1 MAIDDK
7 LNKEIHDASLMTPDP
22 GKAER
27 NLIRFAEQNGKA
39 GRLTPQMLGI
49 AARLFGVSQFLAH
62 YCIANPE
69 ELYSALNEIKEEIT
83 WESLDLRAR
92 EELLFIEDMT
102 QEQMMKALRLFRK
115 KYMLRITLRDLTGAA
130 DIRSAMNELTVLAD
144 VMISI
149 ALEWSLLYNRQKF
162 GPPAGSTISLIALG
176 KLGGEELNYSSD
188 VDLIAVYDN
197 EEGQTE
203 GVLNISGNIY
213 RRISNHE
220 FYCKVMEFF
229 SRLLSAQTGDGVAFR
244 VDLRLRPQG
253 QKGDIA
259 LPLKAYRT
267 YYESWGRTWE
277 RMALIRARPVAGDAD
292 LGRAFIEMIR
302 PFVWKKSMD
311 YTEIDEIRRLKKQID
326 SKFDEDDIKRG
337 YGGIREVEFFVQTF
351 QILYAA
357 DHNALKTS
365 RMSDAIQ
372 ALKTMKI
379 VPDDELAT
387 LGENYLYLRRVE
399 HYLQMKED
407 LQIHTLPLADKDK
420 DVLARAMGFQEKRG
434 FLADLR
440 LKRMQ
445 VKNMYN
451 SLLGTQEDLHAES
464 LNLLE
469 GKLNDHELSGYLS
482 FRGVKDAQKGM
493 AAIKGMTEHMEEF
506 RTMSE
511 RSVIRGV
518 LPRMLESALTSEAP
532 DRVLAG
538 LEGLISSYRIR
549 TAHLNAVKAQPEL
562 MQGIIKMF
570 TFSPY
575 LSRIFLSNQY
585 YLNILIEEWS
595 ILKTLRVIEERLGRA
610 VDGAEDLGLVL
621 AGFRRMEEIRIG
633 ILFLLD
639 ILKVEDLFRG
649 LSHLAEAVIKAVLN
663 EFECKDLSVIALGK
677 LGGREMT
684 FGSDLDIIFV
694 SGTTEGMTTA
704 EKVLKAL
711 TEYTD
716 MGILYSVDT
725 RLRPD
730 GSKGIL
736 SRDIDGY
743 RAYYM
748 KSAQNWEIQ
757 ALLKARPVG
766 GNDRL
771 GRSFIDMAKEVILQR
786 GRDIKKDDISG
797 MRDRIIKEL
806 AHESKGIDIKLGP
819 GGVGA
824 IEFYVQLL
832 QLRNAREFPEVL
844 VQNTLSALNRLAKKG
859 AIGLPEK
866 ETFYKSYEYYRR
878 LQTFLRLNEEQ
889 VFAAGTDVTRLAAKF
904 MGYGSEE
911 EFLGHLGTLRQDVL
925 KAIDKI

>member
-1 MAIDDK
+1 MAMDDK
-7 LNKEIHDASLMTPDP
+7 LNKEIHAASLKTPDP
-22 GKAER
+22 ERAER
-27 NLIRFAEQNGKA
+27 NLIRFAEQNA
-39 GRLTPQMLGI
+39 EDGRLTPQVLGI

-62 YCIANPE
+62 YCIANPGE
-69 ELYSALNEIKEEIT
+69 FYSALNEIKEDIT
-83 WESLDLRAR
+83 RGALEPKAK
-92 EELLFIEDMT
+92 EELVFSEDMT
-102 QEQMMKALRLFRK
+102 QEQIMKVLRLFRK
-115 KYMLRITLRDLTGAA
+115 RYMLRITMRDLAGET
-130 DIRSAMNELTVLAD
+130 DIRSTMEELTVLAEI
-144 VMISI
+144 MISI
-149 ALEWSLLYNRQKF
+149 TLEWSLRYNRQKF
-162 GPPAGSTISLIALG
+162 GYPAESTISLIALV

-203 GVLNISGNIY
+203 GVLNLSGIMS

-220 FYCKVMEFF
+220 FYCKVTEFF
-229 SRLLSAQTGDGVAFR
+229 SRLLSAQTEDGVAFR

-277 RMALIRARPVAGDAD
+277 RMALIRARPVAGD
-292 LGRAFIEMIR
+292 LGLGNAFIETIR
-302 PFVWKKSMD
+302 PFVWKRSMD
-311 YTEIDEIRRLKKQID
+311 FTEIEEIRRLKKQID
-326 SKFDEDDIKRG
+326 STFDEDDIKRG
-337 YGGIREVEFFVQTF
+337 YGGIREAEFFVQTF
-351 QILYAA
+351 QILYGGEH
-357 DHNALKTS
+357 DALKTC
-365 RMSDAIQ
+365 RMSDAIN

-387 LGENYLYLRRVE
+387 LGENYLYMRRVE

-407 LQIHTLPLADKDK
+407 LQTHALPSSDKDTG
-420 DVLARAMGFQEKRG
+420 VLARVMGFPEKNG
-434 FLADLR
+434 FLTDLK

-469 GKLNDHELSGYLS
+469 GKLNDHEMSGYLL

-493 AAIKGMTEHMEEF
+493 AAIKGITEHMEEF

-511 RSVIRGV
+511 RSVIREV
-518 LPRMLESALTSEAP
+518 LPQMLERALTSEAP

-538 LEGLISSYRIR
+538 LEGLISNYRIR
-549 TAHLNAVKAQPEL
+549 TAHLNAVKVQPEL
-562 MQGIIKMF
+562 MKGIIKIF
-570 TFSPY
+570 SLSPY
-575 LSRIFLSNQY
+575 LSKVFLSNQH
-585 YLNILIEEWS
+585 YLDILIEEWS

-610 VDGAEDLGLVL
+610 VRDASDLESVL
-621 AGFRRMEEIRIG
+621 AGFRRFEEIRIG

-649 LSHLAEAVIKAVLN
+649 LSHLAEAIIKTVLN
-663 EFECKDLSVIALGK
+663 EFDCKDLSVIALGK

-684 FGSDLDIIFV
+684 FGSDLDIVFV
-694 SGTTEGMTTA
+694 SETPEAMTAA
-704 EKVLKAL
+704 EKVLKTL
-711 TEYTD
+711 TAYTD
-716 MGILYSVDT
+716 MGIGYSVDT

-736 SRDIDGY
+736 AKDIEGY

-748 KSAQNWEIQ
+748 KNAQNWEIQ

-766 GNDRL
+766 GNQRL

-786 GRDIKKDDISG
+786 GSDIKKDYISE
-797 MRDRIIKEL
+797 MRGRIIKEL
-806 AHESKGIDIKLGP
+806 AHESEGMDIKLGP

-832 QLRNAREFPEVL
+832 QLRNAREFPEIL
-844 VQNTLSALNRLAKKG
+844 VQNTLTSLSRLAKKG
-859 AIGLPEK
+859 VIGLSEK
-866 ETFYKSYEYYRR
+866 NTFYKAYKYFRR
-878 LQTFLRLNEEQ
+878 LQTFLRLNEKQ
-889 VFAAGTDVTRLAAKF
+889 VVAAGTDVAELASKF
-904 MGYGSEE
+904 MDHKSEKA
-911 EFLGHLGTLRQDVL
+911 FLDHLGTLRKDVL
-925 KAIDKI
+925 KAIDNI

>member
-1 MAIDDK
+1 MTIDEK
-7 LNKEIHDASLMTPDP
+7 LQGEIHAASLKAPDP
-22 GKAER
+22 KRAER
-27 NLIRFAEQNGKA
+27 NFIRFAEQNTEED
-39 GRLTPQMLGI
+39 RLPPRVLEI

-62 YCIANPE
+62 YCIANPG
-69 ELYSALNEIKEEIT
+69 ELYTALNEIKEEIIR
-83 WESLDLRAR
+83 ESLEARAK
-92 EELLFIEDMT
+92 EELVFSEDMT

-115 KYMLRITLRDLTGAA
+115 RCMLRITLRDLAGET
-130 DIRSAMNELTVLAD
+130 DIRSTMEELTVLAD

-149 ALEWSLLYNRQKF
+149 ALEWSLRYNRQNF
-162 GPPAGSTISLIALG
+162 GVPAESTISLIALG

-197 EEGQTE
+197 EEGQTK
-203 GVLNISGNIY
+203 GVPNPSGIIY

-220 FYCKVMEFF
+220 FYCKVVEFF
-229 SRLLSAQTGDGVAFR
+229 SRLLSAQTEDGVAFR

-253 QKGDIA
+253 QKGDIT

-277 RMALIRARPVAGDAD
+277 RMALIRARPVAGDAG
-292 LGRAFIEMIR
+292 LGNAFLETIR
-302 PFVWKKSMD
+302 PFVWKRSMD
-311 YTEIDEIRRLKKQID
+311 YAEIDEIRRLKKQID
-326 SKFDEDDIKRG
+326 STFDEDDIKRG
-337 YGGIREVEFFVQTF
+337 YGGIREAEFFVQTF
-351 QILYAA
+351 QILYAGEH
-357 DHNALKTS
+357 DALKTS
-365 RMSDAIQ
+365 RMSDAIN
-372 ALKTMKI
+372 ALKKMKI

-387 LGENYLYLRRVE
+387 LGENYLYMRRVE

-407 LQIHTLPLADKDK
+407 RQTHSLPSSDRDIR
-420 DVLARAMGFQEKRG
+420 VLARAMGFQKKSR
-434 FLADLR
+434 FLADLK

-451 SLLGTQEDLHAES
+451 SLLGTQEDFHAES

-493 AAIKGMTEHMEEF
+493 AAIKGITEHMEEL
-506 RTMSE
+506 RTVSE
-511 RSVIRGV
+511 RSVIREV
-518 LPRMLESALTSEAP
+518 LPQLLEGALTSEAP

-538 LEGLISSYRIR
+538 LEGLISSYRIK
-549 TAHLNAVKAQPEL
+549 TAHLNAIKAQPEL
-562 MQGIIKMF
+562 MKGIIKIF
-570 TFSPY
+570 SLSPY
-575 LSRIFLSNQY
+575 LSRIFLSNQH

-610 VDGAEDLGLVL
+610 VESAENLESVL
-621 AGFRRMEEIRIG
+621 AGFKRMEELRIG

-649 LSHLAEAVIKAVLN
+649 LSHLAEAIIKTVLR
-663 EFECKDLSVIALGK
+663 EFDCKGLSVIALGK

-684 FGSDLDIIFV
+684 FGSDLDIVFV
-694 SGTTEGMTTA
+694 SETPEAMTAA
-704 EKVLKAL
+704 EKVMKIL
-711 TEYTD
+711 TAYTD

-736 SRDIDGY
+736 AKDIDGY

-748 KSAQNWEIQ
+748 KSAQSWEIQ

-766 GNDRL
+766 GNQRL
-771 GRSFIDMAKEVILQR
+771 GRSFIDMAKEVILQK
-786 GRDIKKDDISG
+786 GRDIKKDDISE
-797 MRDRIIKEL
+797 MRKRIIKEL
-806 AHESKGIDIKLGP
+806 AHESEGMDIKLGP

-832 QLRNAREFPEVL
+832 QLRNAREFPEIL
-844 VQNTLSALNRLAKKG
+844 VQNTLTALSRLAKKG
-859 AIGLPEK
+859 VVGLSEK
-866 ETFYKSYEYYRR
+866 STFYKSYKYGRAQRHRR
-878 LQTFLRLNEEQ
+878 IFRRDRRGVGHDRGDLQF
-889 VFAAGTDVTRLAAKF
+889 
-904 MGYGSEE
+904 
-911 EFLGHLGTLRQDVL
+911 
-925 KAIDKI
+925 

>member
-7 LNKEIHDASLMTPDP
+7 LHKEIHTASLNTPDP
-22 GKAER
+22 ERAER
-27 NLIRFAEQNGKA
+27 NLVRFAEQVPEDE
-39 GRLTPQMLGI
+39 RLTPDLLE
-49 AARLFGVSQFLAH
+49 AAAGLFSVSQFLAH
-62 YCIANPE
+62 YCIANPG
-69 ELYSALNEIKEEIT
+69 ELYFALDEIKEGIT
-83 WESLDLRAR
+83 RESLEVKGK
-92 EELLFIEDMT
+92 EELVFSENMT
-102 QEQMMKALRLFRK
+102 QEQMMKALRRFRK
-115 KYMLRITLRDLTGAA
+115 RCILRITLRDLARET
-130 DIRSAMNELTVLAD
+130 DISSTMEELTVLAE

-149 ALEWSLLYNRQKF
+149 ALEWSLMYNRQKF
-162 GPPAGSTISLIALG
+162 GAPAESTVSLISLG

-203 GVLNISGNIY
+203 GALNLSGVMSG
-213 RRISNHE
+213 RISNHE
-220 FYCKVMEFF
+220 FYCKVVEFF
-229 SRLLSAQTGDGVAFR
+229 SRLLSAQTEDGVAFR

-292 LGRAFIEMIR
+292 LGTAFLEMIR
-302 PFVWKKSMD
+302 PFVWKSSMD
-311 YTEIDEIRRLKKQID
+311 FTEIEEIRRLKKQID
-326 SKFDEDDIKRG
+326 STFDEDDIKRG
-337 YGGIREVEFFVQTF
+337 YGGIREAEFFVQTF
-351 QILYAA
+351 QILYGG
-357 DHNALKTS
+357 DHDALKTF
-365 RMSDAIQ
+365 RMSDAIN

-407 LQIHTLPLADKDK
+407 LQTHTLPSSDKDNEI
-420 DVLARAMGFQEKRG
+420 LARALGFQEKEG
-434 FLADLR
+434 FLADLK

-451 SLLGTQEDLHAES
+451 SLLGTQEDVHAES

-469 GKLNDHELSGYLS
+469 GNLNDHELSGYLL

-493 AAIKGMTEHMEEF
+493 AAIKGINEHMEEF

-511 RSVIRGV
+511 RSVIREV
-518 LPRMLESALTSEAP
+518 LPQMIERALTSEAP

-562 MQGIIKMF
+562 MMGIINIF
-570 TFSPY
+570 SFSPY

-610 VDGAEDLGLVL
+610 VEGAEDLKSVL

-639 ILKVEDLFRG
+639 ILNVEDLCRG
-649 LSHLAEAVIKAVLN
+649 LSHLAEAIIKTVLN
-663 EFECKDLSVIALGK
+663 EVDCKGLSVIALGT

-684 FGSDLDIIFV
+684 FGSDLDIVFV
-694 SGTTEGMTTA
+694 SETPEAMAAA
-704 EKVLKAL
+704 EKVLKVL
-711 TEYTD
+711 TAYTD
-716 MGILYSVDT
+716 MGMLYSVDT

-730 GSKGIL
+730 GARGIL
-736 SRDIDGY
+736 AKDIEGY

-748 KSAQNWEIQ
+748 KNAQNWEIQ

-766 GNDRL
+766 GNQGL
-771 GRSFIDMAKEVILQR
+771 GRSFINMAKEVILQR
-786 GRDIKKDDISG
+786 GKDIKKTDIAE
-797 MRDRIIKEL
+797 MRSRIMKEL
-806 AHESKGIDIKLGP
+806 AHESKGMDIKLGP
-819 GGVGA
+819 GGIGE

-844 VQNTLSALNRLAKKG
+844 VQNTLTAISRLAKKQV
-859 AIGLPEK
+859 ISPSEK
-866 ETFYKSYEYYRR
+866 NTYYKSYKYFRKI
-878 LQTFLRLNEEQ
+878 QTYLRLNEEH
-889 VFAAGTDVTRLAAKF
+889 VIAEGTEVTALASKL
-904 MGYGSEE
+904 MKHKSQK
-911 EFLGHLGTLRQDVL
+911 EFLSRLEKVREDVL
-925 KAIDKI
+925 SAIRDI